1 MNGSDLL
8 TPLGEDVEAEHP
20 LARAGDE
27 LEQVNLLL
35 GVRALVAPATK
46 ALALSLR
53 LGLLDELPQGEV
65 RVLSR
70 PAHHRAELH
79 RLLPQLPAH
88 RRPPQLG
95 FHPLALSCLLCW
107 EPRARRRVHRIPAR
121 ELARSR
127 AGALARAGRGTN

>member
-1 MNGSDLL
+1 MGSDLL
-8 TPLGEDVEAEHP
+8 TPLGQDVEAEHP

-46 ALALSLR
+46 DLPLCLR
-53 LGLLDELPQGEV
+53 LRLLVELPQGEV
-65 RVLSR
+65 RLLGR
-70 PAHHRAELH
+70 PAHHRAKLH
-79 RLLPQLPAH
+79 CLLPQLPAH
-88 RRPPQLG
+88 RRPLQLG
-95 FHPLALSCLLCW
+95 FHPLALSCLLYW